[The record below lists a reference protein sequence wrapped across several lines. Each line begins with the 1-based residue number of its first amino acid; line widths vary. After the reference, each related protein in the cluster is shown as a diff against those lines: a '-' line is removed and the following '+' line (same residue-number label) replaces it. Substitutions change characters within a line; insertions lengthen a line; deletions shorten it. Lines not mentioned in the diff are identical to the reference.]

1 MINKKPK
8 IMKATV
14 QHIIFSSIAFI
25 AFSFLS
31 PAMATGNL
39 EVNTLENEKTVR
51 MALNTPAE
59 GEISLVL
66 FDQYDR
72 IYFNDRI
79 SAGTTFEEEFDFST
93 VRRGTYKLV
102 SEMGNMRYNRVFK
115 VGKDAV
121 EFQESYFS
129 TVPQFRLEGD
139 MLLVHLIKD
148 ANEDVGISIED
159 AYGQVFDAYYEDPGN
174 TFSKVFGLD
183 DLESGFYE
191 IRLMYGSELFSHE
204 FTLE

>member
-1 MINKKPK
+1 
-8 IMKATV
+8 MKAKV
-14 QHIIFSSIAFI
+14 QHILFSSIAFI
-25 AFSFLS
+25 AFSLLS

-39 EVNTLENEKTVR
+39 EVNTLKNEKTVR

-66 FDQYDR
+66 YDQSDR
-72 IYFNDRI
+72 IHFNDRI
-79 SAGTTFEEEFDFST
+79 SAGATFEEEFDFST
-93 VRRGTYKLV
+93 VRRGTYRLV

-121 EFQESYFS
+121 ALQESYYTF
-129 TVPQFRLEGD
+129 VPQFKVDGD
-139 MLLVHLIKD
+139 RLLVHLIKD

-159 AYGQVFDAYYEDPGN
+159 GYGQVFDAYYEAPGP
-174 TFSKVFGLD
+174 TFSKVFRLD

-191 IRLMYGSELFSHE
+191 IRLMFGSELFSHE
-204 FTLE
+204 FTIE